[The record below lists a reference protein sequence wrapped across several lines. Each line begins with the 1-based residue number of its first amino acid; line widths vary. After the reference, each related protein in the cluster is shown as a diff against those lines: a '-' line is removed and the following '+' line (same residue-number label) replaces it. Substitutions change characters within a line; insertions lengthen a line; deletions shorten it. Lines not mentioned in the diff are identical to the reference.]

1 MMMSR
6 VESVAQIAEIY
17 RTWKA
22 MDGISAIVS
31 AADVAKNDFNLSP
44 SRYIAQ
50 NGNDETL
57 LLEDAVVLLREAEEE
72 RWEVDEKLKKVLA
85 GPGLD
90 L

>member
-1 MMMSR
+1 MMSR

>member
-1 MMMSR
+1 MMSR

-85 GPGLD
+85 GLGLD